1 MINIRL
7 AVHPLIQSRT
17 VVPSYGGFNRG
28 VETPVVAL
36 CHVRDATVGL
46 RGGDGVS
53 VTLTNYTSSVVLD
66 QTAVNMATKFFE
78 TLDVRTPFLI
88 VFSDEPLSDVMERPE
103 FVGSPASYILNSS
116 AFKSDLEEVSR
127 TDVDALQLGIP
138 VRIYAVANSHKYLE
152 ALVSVSTGRAKYSM

>member
-17 VVPSYGGFNRG
+17 IVPSYGGFNRG
-28 VETPVVAL
+28 IETPVVAL
-36 CHVRDATVGL
+36 CHVRDAAVGL

-66 QTAVNMATKFFE
+66 QIAASVATKFFE

-88 VFSDEPLSDVMERPE
+88 VFSDDPLSDVVERPE
-103 FVGSPASYILNSS
+103 FAGSPTSYILNSS
-116 AFKSDLEEVSR
+116 AFRNDLEEVSR
-127 TDVDALQLGIP
+127 TDVDALQLGTP
-138 VRIYAVANSHKYLE
+138 VRVYAIANSHKYLE